1 MRKLGRF
8 KGLEVFALSSE
19 EWQSMTTRDD
29 EKFYVVGNNVF
40 YHDVKVAMLNERGE
54 LCRLN
59 EDEIIALRKRYDAL
73 RAEGNKKEVAEMR
86 PMVEDKVETPVSDP
100 AAAIDIDHFLK
111 HGMIDIDGYIENAKQ
126 FTTDLEA
133 EYAAG

>member
-54 LCRLN
+54 FCRLN

-73 RAEGNKKEVAEMR
+73 RAEGNKKEIAEMR

-126 FTTDLEA
+126 FATDLEV

>member
-1 MRKLGRF
+1 MKKLGRF
-8 KGLEVFALSSE
+8 KGLEVFMLSIE
-19 EWQSMTTRDD
+19 EWHSMTTKDD
-29 EKFYVVGNNVF
+29 EKFYVVGENVF
-40 YHDVKVAMLNERGE
+40 YHDVKVARLNEYGE
-54 LCRLN
+54 LCSLDEN
-59 EDEIIALRKRYDAL
+59 EIIALRKRYDAL

-126 FTTDLEA
+126 FATDLEV

>member
-8 KGLEVFALSSE
+8 KGLEVFMLSIE
-19 EWQSMTTRDD
+19 EWHSMTTKDD
-29 EKFYVVGNNVF
+29 EKFYVVGENVF
-40 YHDVKVAMLNERGE
+40 YHDVKVARLNEYGE
-54 LCRLN
+54 LCSLDEN
-59 EDEIIALRKRYDAL
+59 EIIALRKRYDAL

-111 HGMIDIDGYIENAKQ
+111 HGMIDIDGYIGNAKQ
-126 FTTDLEA
+126 FATDLEA

>member
-59 EDEIIALRKRYDAL
+59 VDEIIALRKRYDAL

-86 PMVEDKVETPVSDP
+86 SMVEDKVETPVSDP

-126 FTTDLEA
+126 FATDLEV

>member
-1 MRKLGRF
+1 MKKLGRF
-8 KGLEVFALSSE
+8 KGLEVFMLSIE
-19 EWQSMTTRDD
+19 EWHSMTTKDD
-29 EKFYVVGNNVF
+29 EKFYVVGENVF
-40 YHDVKVAMLNERGE
+40 YHDVKVARLNEYGE
-54 LCRLN
+54 LCSLDEN
-59 EDEIIALRKRYDAL
+59 EIIALRKRYDAL

-126 FTTDLEA
+126 FATDLEA

>member
-1 MRKLGRF
+1 MKKLGRF
-8 KGLEVFALSSE
+8 KGLEVFMLSIE
-19 EWQSMTTRDD
+19 EWHSMTTKDD
-29 EKFYVVGNNVF
+29 EKFYVVGENVF
-40 YHDVKVAMLNERGE
+40 YHDVKVARLNEYGE
-54 LCRLN
+54 LCSLDEN
-59 EDEIIALRKRYDAL
+59 EIIALRKRYDAL

-126 FTTDLEA
+126 FAIDLEA